1 MSTITK
7 IGCQHQESIDL
18 KLIAD
23 DVFGFV
29 KMKKVMSSTELAS
42 ESSYFLSRYFLL
54 YLQYSKNYNAI
65 QFCDATLSIGGQFQ
79 ARCAVLEERIDP

>member
-1 MSTITK
+1 MM
-7 IGCQHQESIDL
+7 CL
-18 KLIAD
+18 
-23 DVFGFV
+23 GFV
-29 KMKKVMSSTELAS
+29 KMKKVMVKYRISFYIVYT